1 MLKYLIVIILFIGG
15 NVLAQTNMTVTLSDG
30 TTQTFSIDEISSLTF
45 SGITDVKDFEELGEI
60 LTQFKVYQNY
70 PNPFNPSTTI
80 RYYLPDAGDVAVKI
94 FNINGELVKT
104 VKNTYQTKGSHFVTW
119 NGLNNNGS
127 LVASGLYIY
136 RILFNEQMISKK
148 MLLIK

>member
-1 MLKYLIVIILFIGG
+1 MLKYLIITICIIGG

-30 TTQTFSIDEISSLTF
+30 TTQTFSLDEISSLTF

-60 LTQFKVYQNY
+60 LTQFKVFQNY

-80 RYYLPDAGDVAVKI
+80 RYYLPDAGDVTVKI
-94 FNINGELVKT
+94 FNINGELIKT
-104 VKNTYQTKGSHFVTW
+104 VKNSFQTKGSHFVTW
-119 NGLNNNGS
+119 NSLNNNGVR
-127 LVASGLYIY
+127 VASGLYIY